1 MHIDCRPSPATQSPP
16 HPNLLPTRAPSRRY
30 CSTAVKQDHTTHS
43 EPHPPQ
49 DAEQRALCPYCGHE
63 NPAAATQCA
72 HCRGL
77 FEPLSR
83 QASQNAM
90 GPWFVRDPQRPFQP
104 GMSFATLR
112 NLIARNK
119 VNRRTILRGPTTRQ
133 FWAYAEDTPGVAT
146 LLCLCH
152 ACHAKVRPDEFLCR
166 ACNSTLSPQNDRQH
180 LGLAPVRLLPGQG
193 TPEEIAQAWTT
204 SAKTTEKQSQKPPSP
219 QTITTARP
227 STPAPITTVTT
238 SAGSPDSGA
247 PDQQNALRRARRPK
261 RSSALASRV
270 SSRSE
275 RGMSA
280 VMTAAATA
288 NQGFPIASPAP
299 NASTPRLVI
308 GNATRSRTSLTKPR
322 ARSASTG
329 SKTGSSPR

>member
-1 MHIDCRPSPATQSPP
+1 M
-16 HPNLLPTRAPSRRY
+16 
-30 CSTAVKQDHTTHS
+30 KQDHTTHS

-247 PDQQNALRRARRPK
+247 PDQQNALRRARRQTMTMQRWLGISLAINGLLLVALLLSFAIA
-261 RSSALASRV
+261 RSGAPSA
-270 SSRSE
+270 
-275 RGMSA
+275 A
-280 VMTAAATA
+280 VNNGRATPAAPLTDPALTLD
-288 NQGFPIASPAP
+288 PAP
-299 NASTPRLVI
+299 GTTP
-308 GNATRSRTSLTKPR
+308 GATPGTAPAAPDTGDPSDTREQLER
-322 ARSASTG
+322 ARRLLSD
-329 SKTGSSPR
+329 PD